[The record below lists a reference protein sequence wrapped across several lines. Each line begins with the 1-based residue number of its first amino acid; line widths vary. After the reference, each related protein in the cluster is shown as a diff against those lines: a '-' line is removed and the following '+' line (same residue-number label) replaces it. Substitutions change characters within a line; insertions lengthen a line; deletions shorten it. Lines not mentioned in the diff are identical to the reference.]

1 MADRREVVIR
11 IVEQKPTS
19 GSNGVVSLNPAE
31 VIDNKIEDS
40 SSAISNS
47 VKKRIISEAKSTAY
61 ELISG
66 AVSFGKDR
74 YFSLKE
80 DYLSENV
87 YNQVSSIVSK
97 GKSFISSGVSGAK
110 IGKQIGGGVGGV
122 VGAVAGV
129 ALTIPMQY
137 INYQKRMSSHFQQL
151 NATNAQTSF
160 QAKRAG
166 LENEGQNTLN

>member
-1 MADRREVVIR
+1 MVDRREVVIR
-11 IVEQKPTS
+11 IVEKKKTS
-19 GSNGVVSLNPAE
+19 GSNGAVSLNPAE
-31 VIDNKIEDS
+31 VIDNKIDS

-87 YNQVSSIVSK
+87 YDQVSSIVSK
-97 GKSFISSGVSGAK
+97 GKSFISSGRSGAK
-110 IGKQIGGGVGGV
+110 IGKEIGGGVGGV

-137 INYQKRMSSHFQQL
+137 INYQRRMSSHFQKL

-166 LENEGQNTLN
+166 LDNEGQNTLN

>member
-19 GSNGVVSLNPAE
+19 SSNGIVSLNPAE
-31 VIDNKIEDS
+31 VINDKIQNS
-40 SSAISNS
+40 SFAISNS
-47 VKKRIISEAKSTAY
+47 VKKRIISEAKNTAS

-110 IGKQIGGGVGGV
+110 IGVQIGGVAGGV
-122 VGAVAGV
+122 IGAVAGV
-129 ALTIPMQY
+129 SLTIPMQY